1 MALAPPIR
9 LVTTNNVDVYR
20 LLGAPAVAR
29 LGIEYTVA
37 ADQATLLD
45 AVRRLGPRIALVDA
59 ELAGGSGY
67 QACRALKDDPAT
79 AGVHIVLLLAPR
91 TRMSREIVEQVAAS
105 HCDDVMALPLHPDD
119 FYFHL
124 AHLTGLP
131 LRRNRRVAV
140 DFELALPAAGGASVT
155 GQVVNVG
162 AGGVGIHTAHAL
174 AAGDQLAVRFV
185 RGGQSSPDTA
195 VEVAWSRPVD
205 DGFAA
210 GLRFAGEPPV
220 RTRLLLEQVAMFD
233 VVRAIDGTTVV
244 LHGDFTEIT
253 SFAALVARLGDGDDL
268 IDFDLT
274 SVRYLSSAGVRAWC
288 LFLAGLGTRPYQ
300 FRHCSVAFAS
310 QAAMVP
316 MVLGHGEVVSL
327 EAPYLCERCDREE
340 MRLLETGVIA
350 RDGER
355 LLPPRLTCGRCGGE
369 LTFDDVPDRYFA
381 FLRDA
386 PEP

>member
-45 AVRRLGPRIALVDA
+45 AVRRLEPRIALVDA
-59 ELAGGSGY
+59 ELAGGDGY

-386 PEP
+386 PEA

>member
-45 AVRRLGPRIALVDA
+45 AVRRLEPRIALVDA
-59 ELAGGSGY
+59 ELAGGDGY

-124 AHLTGLP
+124 AHHTGLP

-162 AGGVGIHTAHAL
+162 VGGVGIHTAHAL

-210 GLRFAGEPPV
+210 GLRFAGEPPL

-288 LFLAGLGTRPYQ
+288 LFLAGLGPRPYQ

-355 LLPPRLTCGRCGGE
+355 LLPPRLTCSRCGGE

>member
-45 AVRRLGPRIALVDA
+45 AVRRLEPRIALVDA
-59 ELAGGSGY
+59 ELAGGDGY

-355 LLPPRLTCGRCGGE
+355 LLPPRLTCSQCGGE

-386 PEP
+386 PEA